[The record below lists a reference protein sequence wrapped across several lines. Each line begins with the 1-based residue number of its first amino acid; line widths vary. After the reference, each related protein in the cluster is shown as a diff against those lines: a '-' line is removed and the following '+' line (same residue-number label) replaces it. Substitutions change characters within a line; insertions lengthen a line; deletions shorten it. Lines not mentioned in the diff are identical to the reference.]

1 MYVDKSGVS
10 MQTLEEILN
19 SKTEFARKFLG
30 ENFNISPENV
40 ISNIIT
46 SISLMESD
54 VESQVASLI
63 KQFDPKTAD
72 SIYQDALFERVGLK
86 RIEEAPSSFSINV
99 RGIEGTTVLPNEMI
113 LEINS
118 KSEPHRFSNVSEFTF
133 GDSGVSPVEFVSYL
147 NMPVKILSDTEFK
160 ITEAPEG
167 VIGVDNHS
175 LCNIKIGR
183 VRESDSEFR
192 KRFEDISNMKV
203 KCTRNS
209 VLTNLSELTGGI
221 DFVSIYDSNTDVSI
235 PAGSILIIANP
246 KVSDEEFGA
255 AVLANTI
262 LGINYLGDT
271 TVSVPYGQGHFW
283 DVKFQKAKAVS
294 VQIKVVLKLKT
305 GSYMNNVFS
314 NVKREIVNFVG
325 EKIFGLGANIYS
337 EIFLV
342 PTYAASGVEGVI
354 GINIRKSSDTG
365 WLNALNL
372 NRDEYPVFDLENIY
386 MEVQ

>member
-133 GDSGVSPVEFVSYL
+133 G
-147 NMPVKILSDTEFK
+147 
-160 ITEAPEG
+160 
-167 VIGVDNHS
+167 
-175 LCNIKIGR
+175 
-183 VRESDSEFR
+183 
-192 KRFEDISNMKV
+192 
-203 KCTRNS
+203 NS
-209 VLTNLSELTGGI
+209 
-221 DFVSIYDSNTDVSI
+221 
-235 PAGSILIIANP
+235 
-246 KVSDEEFGA
+246 
-255 AVLANTI
+255 
-262 LGINYLGDT
+262 
-271 TVSVPYGQGHFW
+271 
-283 DVKFQKAKAVS
+283 
-294 VQIKVVLKLKT
+294 
-305 GSYMNNVFS
+305 
-314 NVKREIVNFVG
+314 
-325 EKIFGLGANIYS
+325 
-337 EIFLV
+337 
-342 PTYAASGVEGVI
+342 
-354 GINIRKSSDTG
+354 
-365 WLNALNL
+365 
-372 NRDEYPVFDLENIY
+372 
-386 MEVQ
+386 